1 MRVTIITNLPEFCHS
16 ESNMGKY
23 VFCLYMGFV
32 SPSHGHQIL
41 ENRMS
46 QKFSPMGPE
55 ILVYVEYEPSAN
67 IGNLG
72 YPILTYTYTH
82 IMDLSADKT
91 MGHGSGGED
100 DQTTDVAPP
109 RPSRSVW
116 WIQVAKNMERVQV
129 SWEIFMRVQ
138 RKS

>member
-1 MRVTIITNLPEFCHS
+1 
-16 ESNMGKY
+16 
-23 VFCLYMGFV
+23 MGFV

-82 IMDLSADKT
+82 IMDLSADKPWGT
-91 MGHGSGGED
+91 GQAVKMTK
-100 DQTTDVAPP
+100 QLTL
-109 RPSRSVW
+109 PSASFEVRLVDPSS
-116 WIQVAKNMERVQV
+116 KNMERVQV